1 MPFSFGCRGCR
12 GFVQKEPEID
22 RLLNVVDLAR
32 TFFSFGCR
40 GCRVRRGRSKR
51 NRKTIVCAFP
61 PPGTNDG
68 ARPAFCRS
76 TVCFVVKIC
85 AGDRRGSGGSAR
97 LRGGRPAGRA
107 SGRTF
112 RHSAQHARPGE
123 KNFLSLVRLQLC
135 VGRRGNRAHERTGG
149 VPSRPKRRVARRRGV
164 GWGWGGARARA
175 TARGDRAGARAPIP
189 DAETPTRRP
198 ALARARRGRA
208 RGRRLGRLRPN
219 ESRARRSKNPRVP
232 EYDYRLSSPSGGDA
246 PDRPRRRRRR
256 ASSAPRGADPPARS
270 SAPAAPF
277 GGPWRAADVR
287 AFGPRAS
294 KVWRCGRRSS
304 TFSDPVR
311 TPGVANRESRAAPL
325 IAVDRGRSSKGGK
338 TSSQKISV

>member
-1 MPFSFGCRGCR
+1 MPSPTGAIE
-12 GFVQKEPEID
+12 KEPEND
-22 RLLNVVDLAR
+22 RL
-32 TFFSFGCR
+32 
-40 GCRVRRGRSKR
+40 RVSL
-51 NRKTIVCAFP
+51 
-61 PPGTNDG
+61 PGTNDG

-135 VGRRGNRAHERTGG
+135 VGRRGNRAMSGREGCL
-149 VPSRPKRRVARRRGV
+149 RGRKGAWLAGA
-164 GWGWGGARARA
+164 GWAGGGAGRGRGRPREA
-175 TARGDRAGARAPIP
+175 TAP
-189 DAETPTRRP
+189 
-198 ALARARRGRA
+198 ARARRFPTPRPRRGDRLSRGRA
-208 RGRRLGRLRPN
+208 GGRSRGRRLGRLRPN

-311 TPGVANRESRAAPL
+311 TPWVANRESRAAPL

-338 TSSQKISV
+338 TSSQKISI